1 LVSAPFQDVQKPEVS
16 SFQVP
21 ELFLPDFPRGWR
33 VILPSAVKI
42 ILNWVPLVVEA
53 VNGLPSKKVVW
64 RSRQGT
70 HRKKK
75 IAVGNERK

>member
-1 LVSAPFQDVQKPEVS
+1 
-16 SFQVP
+16 
-21 ELFLPDFPRGWR
+21 
-33 VILPSAVKI
+33 VKI